1 MATDVAIED
10 VKALLDMATSS
21 MDWGSG
27 FLDHDEV
34 AVLRRVAVAIGSDP
48 IDATPN
54 EWRSQ
59 YAHAYKPTMRS
70 VWEPYNP
77 LTAPRPKRLP
87 DIEVCEHC
95 PLNESDPIHHGID
108 NLPTGEETP

>member
-10 VKALLDMATSS
+10 VKALLDMATNS

-34 AVLRRVAVAIGSDP
+34 AVLRRVAVVIGSDP

-59 YAHAYKPTMRS
+59 YAHAYKPAKRS
-70 VWEPYNP
+70 VWEPERFPN
-77 LTAPRPKRLP
+77 LEI
-87 DIEVCEHC
+87 IEVCEHC
-95 PLNESDPIHHGID
+95 PLSEADPIHHGID
-108 NLPTGEETP
+108 NLPIGEETP